1 VKFTCEKRRNIMA
14 HILVVED
21 DLAIRELIKRNLQM
35 VGHTCTC
42 ISEGDKVG
50 AQMIKENFDLVILD
64 VMLPGMSGFDVIEKL
79 GGTPVIFVTAKGKL
93 EDKLKGLSLG
103 AEDYIVKPFEILEL
117 IARVGVVLKRY
128 GKNEAKYVI
137 YDVEID
143 TRQHT
148 VTKSEEIINLTPQEY
163 RLLEILLQNKNLALS
178 REQLLNLAW
187 GFDYEGETKTVDV
200 HIRKLRQKLGF
211 EDCIKTVSK
220 LGYRLELR

>member
-1 VKFTCEKRRNIMA
+1 MA

-35 VGHTCTC
+35 VGHTCSC
-42 ISEGDKVG
+42 VSEGDKVV
-50 AQMIKENFDLVILD
+50 AQTEKENFDLIILD
-64 VMLPGMSGFDVIEKL
+64 VMLPGLSGFEIIESI
-79 GGTPVIFVTAKGKL
+79 GDIPVVFVTAKGAL

-128 GKNEAKYVI
+128 GKNEAKYI
-137 YDVEID
+137 ISDVEID
-143 TRQHT
+143 TRQHI
-148 VTKSEEIINLTPQEY
+148 VTKSGNVVNLTPQEY

-187 GFDYEGETKTVDV
+187 GFDYEGESKTVDV
-200 HIRKLRQKLGF
+200 HIRKLRQKLGL
-211 EDCIKTVSK
+211 EDCIKTISK